1 LSRDAAQDGV
11 SIENGDT
18 QQEIESVE
26 AAGHDVRQD
35 NTRREAEVSEAV
47 TLVAAGSQ
55 KDELD
60 KVITK
65 DNAQREGEGHEAVTL
80 DAVSRSTVELSRAI
94 SYNTSAQQ
102 ESQAAKTIER
112 VDNALQEDEISSA
125 ARQDGDTQRTT
136 EPVVRDGAEDGVEP
150 QAQGSSQKPTTL
162 TAQSLHGLKPRKRK
176 RPSKFMRKCNWP
188 LTYFRHRPRKVP

>member
-1 LSRDAAQDGV
+1 LSRDAAAQDGV

-18 QQEIESVE
+18 QRKIESVE
-26 AAGHDVRQD
+26 TVGDDVRQD

-65 DNAQREGEGHEAVTL
+65 DNAQREGKDHEAVTL
-80 DAVSRSTVELSRAI
+80 NAVSRSTVELSCPI

-102 ESQAAKTIER
+102 ESQAAKTIEH
-112 VDNALQEDEISSA
+112 VDNAFQEDKISSA
-125 ARQDGDTQRTT
+125 AREDRDTQRST
-136 EPVVRDGAEDGVEP
+136 EPVVRDGEQDGVEP
-150 QAQGSSQKPTTL
+150 QVQGSSQKPTTL
-162 TAQSLHGLKPRKRK
+162 TLHGLKPRKRK
-176 RPSKFMRKCNWP
+176 RPSKFMRRCNWP
-188 LTYFRHRPRKVP
+188 LTYFRHRPRKVS